1 MKTLWIVG
9 LGTPGRCTVAAQE
22 AVRHADRLF
31 LQTAEHPSCRWI
43 AEEGIAA
50 ETMDALYNEAEDF
63 DELNEAIAERLLA
76 EENGETVVYAAP
88 GRGIEGTA
96 QMSEILTLAKERGIK
111 VRRIPGIGYAD
122 TALCE
127 IDPFENSPVV
137 CTAVEVTERSIDVS
151 LPLVIEE
158 LDTVIKAG
166 EVKLHLM
173 EYYPEEWPV
182 QLIYMNEGGEYQVKE
197 FPLYELDRK
206 RDFFAAT
213 VLALAPVP
221 FTERERHGVEG
232 LMQVLFD
239 LRAPGGCPWDAEQ
252 THESLKS
259 SLLEETYEVLDAIE
273 REDEDALCEEL
284 GDLLLQIG
292 FHATIAG
299 ERCAFTLRDV
309 TTGIVNKLIYR
320 HPHVYKDARV
330 RNSEDVLVNWES
342 LKKKEKHFET
352 QTEVLEAVPKNFPA
366 LIRAHKV
373 QKKAAHVGFDWDDP
387 SGALAK
393 VREEADEVQE
403 ALANGT
409 NLFEELGDLLFAAV
423 NVSRLCGEEAEPAL
437 KAATDK
443 FVRRFGAMEKLIL
456 ENGRTLEGMS
466 LEEMDNF
473 WDEAKRR
480 EKCCENA

>member
-1 MKTLWIVG
+1 
-9 LGTPGRCTVAAQE
+9 
-22 AVRHADRLF
+22 
-31 LQTAEHPSCRWI
+31 
-43 AEEGIAA
+43 
-50 ETMDALYNEAEDF
+50 
-63 DELNEAIAERLLA
+63 
-76 EENGETVVYAAP
+76 
-88 GRGIEGTA
+88 
-96 QMSEILTLAKERGIK
+96 
-111 VRRIPGIGYAD
+111 
-122 TALCE
+122 
-127 IDPFENSPVV
+127 
-137 CTAVEVTERSIDVS
+137 
-151 LPLVIEE
+151 
-158 LDTVIKAG
+158 
-166 EVKLHLM
+166 
-173 EYYPEEWPV
+173 
-182 QLIYMNEGGEYQVKE
+182 
-197 FPLYELDRK
+197 
-206 RDFFAAT
+206 
-213 VLALAPVP
+213 
-221 FTERERHGVEG
+221 
-232 LMQVLFD
+232 
-239 LRAPGGCPWDAEQ
+239 
-252 THESLKS
+252 
-259 SLLEETYEVLDAIE
+259 
-273 REDEDALCEEL
+273 
-284 GDLLLQIG
+284 
-292 FHATIAG
+292 TIAG

-320 HPHVYKDARV
+320 HPHVYQDARV